1 MTKHQ
6 QELVQSSFKKL
17 SPITQEAA
25 ELFYSRL
32 FEIAPYLR
40 PLFRNDLKE
49 QGKKLMETLAVVV
62 NGLDRFEDISPL
74 LKKLGQQHT
83 LYGVTNAHYDIAAS
97 ALLWTLE
104 RGLGAEFTDEVRN
117 AWVSFYGIVAD
128 TMKKGAEEV
137 HHAA

>member
-6 QELVQSSFKKL
+6 QKLVQSSFKKL
-17 SPITQEAA
+17 SPITQE
-25 ELFYSRL
+25 FYSRL

-62 NGLDRFEDISPL
+62 NGLDRFEEVSPL

-83 LYGVTNAHYDIAAS
+83 SYGVTNAHYDIAAS

-117 AWVSFYGIVAD
+117 AWVSLYGIVAD

-137 HHAA
+137 QRAA